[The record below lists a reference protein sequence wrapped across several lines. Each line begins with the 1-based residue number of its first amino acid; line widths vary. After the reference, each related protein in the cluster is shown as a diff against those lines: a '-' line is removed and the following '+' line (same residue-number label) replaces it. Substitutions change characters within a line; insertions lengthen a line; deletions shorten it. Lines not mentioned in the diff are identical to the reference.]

1 LPGGVAGRTPRGE
14 LCARIGKLQ
23 ANMAAG
29 DVDGA
34 LILGNTNLFYFS
46 GAVAQACLFIP
57 REGSP
62 LFFVKKNPERVRSD
76 SELNAIT
83 AVASYGEIPRLLD
96 GCGFRKVRRLGME
109 LDILPV
115 NQYERWRQLLNP
127 GEIVDVWPAIRQVRM
142 IKSPY
147 EVAIIRR
154 AARLADF
161 MVATARAHL
170 REGITEVEL
179 AGIIEGEAR
188 KRGHQGLVRMRGFN
202 QEVYWGH
209 LLSGPAAAS
218 LTFVDSP
225 TGGSGLSPA
234 SPQGSGFR
242 KLKRHEPVIMDLVGA
257 WGGYI
262 VDQTRT
268 LAIGVLPEGPART
281 YRAAIEMEALLAAAM
296 RPGVLTGDL
305 FRQAQQLAA
314 DYGLAD
320 HFLGYGGNRAAFCGH
335 GLGLELDEF
344 PVIAKEGAVPLATG
358 MVLALEP
365 KFSFP
370 GLGVIGVEDTYLVTA
385 AGAERLTGADYS
397 VGADP

>member
-1 LPGGVAGRTPRGE
+1 MH
-14 LCARIGKLQ
+14 ARIDKFQ
-23 ANMAAG
+23 ANLAAG
-29 DVDGA
+29 DIDGA

-46 GAVAQACLFIP
+46 GAVAQACLFLP

-76 SELNAIT
+76 SELTAIT
-83 AVASYGEIPRLLD
+83 AVVSYQEIPRLLA
-96 GCGFRKVRRLGME
+96 GCGFGKIRRLGME

-127 GEIVDVWPAIRQVRM
+127 GEVVDVWPAIRQVRM

-147 EVAIIRR
+147 EVTIIRR

-209 LLSGPAAAS
+209 LLSGAAAAS

-225 TGGSGLSPA
+225 TGGTGLSPA

-242 KLKRHEPVIMDLVGA
+242 KLKRREPVIMDLVGA

-268 LAIGVLPEGPART
+268 LAVGGLPEGPART
-281 YRAAIEMEALLAAAM
+281 YRAAIEMEAVLAAAM

-320 HFLGYGGNRAAFCGH
+320 HFLGYGDNRAAFCGH
-335 GLGLELDEF
+335 GIGLELDEA
-344 PVIAKEGAVPLATG
+344 PVIAAGGRIPLAAG

-370 GLGVIGVEDTYLVTA
+370 GIGVVGVEDTFLVTEM
-385 AGAERLTGADYS
+385 GVEKLTGTNYEVTVEPRPS
-397 VGADP
+397 S

>member
-1 LPGGVAGRTPRGE
+1 
-14 LCARIGKLQ
+14 
-23 ANMAAG
+23 
-29 DVDGA
+29 
-34 LILGNTNLFYFS
+34 
-46 GAVAQACLFIP
+46 
-57 REGSP
+57 
-62 LFFVKKNPERVRSD
+62 
-76 SELNAIT
+76 
-83 AVASYGEIPRLLD
+83 
-96 GCGFRKVRRLGME
+96 
-109 LDILPV
+109 
-115 NQYERWRQLLNP
+115 
-127 GEIVDVWPAIRQVRM
+127 
-142 IKSPY
+142 
-147 EVAIIRR
+147 
-154 AARLADF
+154 
-161 MVATARAHL
+161 
-170 REGITEVEL
+170 
-179 AGIIEGEAR
+179 
-188 KRGHQGLVRMRGFN
+188 
-202 QEVYWGH
+202 
-209 LLSGPAAAS
+209 
-218 LTFVDSP
+218 
-225 TGGSGLSPA
+225 
-234 SPQGSGFR
+234 
-242 KLKRHEPVIMDLVGA
+242 DLVGA